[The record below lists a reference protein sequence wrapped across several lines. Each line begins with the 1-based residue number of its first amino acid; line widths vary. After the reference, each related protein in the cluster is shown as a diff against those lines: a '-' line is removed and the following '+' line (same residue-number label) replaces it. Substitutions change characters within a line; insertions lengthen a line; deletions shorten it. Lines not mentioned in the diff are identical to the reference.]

1 MPPTRK
7 NRGGS
12 SPRRQTRRTT
22 NPDKI
27 AAKEYVK
34 TIKDLRV
41 ELKAI
46 QQQYRDAEAIVKN
59 PQNEKAN
66 IKAINDM
73 RNASL
78 DKDEIVFPLPIKQ
91 GESEMSLNIIKK
103 IKIKERWNIIATAK
117 LWKRDLSLKRKPL
130 GEAVDKL
137 NAALEPVE
145 FKAQLKFLTRPR
157 PDSRIN
163 ENNLSGPYG
172 NPAPPAYE
180 NPGPSYK
187 SEKSSKYGFPTST
200 PPPEYPPPNYTVG
213 GSRHKRKNKNKT
225 RKNKSHKKRYTR
237 K

>member
-12 SPRRQTRRTT
+12 TPRRQTRRTI

-46 QQQYRDAEAIVKN
+46 QKMYRDAEAIVKN

-78 DKDEIVFPLPIKQ
+78 DKDEIVF
-91 GESEMSLNIIKK
+91 S
-103 IKIKERWNIIATAK
+103 TA
-117 LWKRDLSLKRKPL
+117 D
-130 GEAVDKL
+130 
-137 NAALEPVE
+137 
-145 FKAQLKFLTRPR
+145 
-157 PDSRIN
+157 
-163 ENNLSGPYG
+163 
-172 NPAPPAYE
+172 
-180 NPGPSYK
+180 
-187 SEKSSKYGFPTST
+187 
-200 PPPEYPPPNYTVG
+200 
-213 GSRHKRKNKNKT
+213 KT
-225 RKNKSHKKRYTR
+225 RR